1 MELKVIVKNSPSE
14 ERQKELIKEITG
26 WIQINYYSQKGDEKM
41 SAETQEMFTIIH
53 QNNKRVR
60 EFNKERAKK
69 QKRQVIIDSVIMF
82 LASSIFMIGIMTF
95 IAMIERLRF

>member
-1 MELKVIVKNSPSE
+1 MELKLIVKNPPSE
-14 ERQKELIKEITG
+14 DKQAELIDEIKE
-26 WIQINYYSQKGDEKM
+26 WIQINYYSQKGDEKV
-41 SAETQEMFTIIH
+41 SAETREMFTIIH

-69 QKRQVIIDSVIMF
+69 QKRQVIIDTMIMF

-95 IAMIERLRF
+95 IAMIESLRF

>member
-1 MELKVIVKNSPSE
+1 
-14 ERQKELIKEITG
+14 
-26 WIQINYYSQKGDEKM
+26 M
-41 SAETQEMFTIIH
+41 SAETREMFTIIH

-69 QKRQVIIDSVIMF
+69 QKRQVIIDTMIMF

-95 IAMIERLRF
+95 IAMIESLRF

>member
-1 MELKVIVKNSPSE
+1 MELKVIVKNPPSE
-14 ERQKELIKEITG
+14 ERQKELIKEITE

-69 QKRQVIIDSVIMF
+69 QKRQVIIDTAIMF

-95 IAMIERLRF
+95 IAMIESLRF

>member
-1 MELKVIVKNSPSE
+1 
-14 ERQKELIKEITG
+14 
-26 WIQINYYSQKGDEKM
+26 M
-41 SAETQEMFTIIH
+41 SAETREMFTIIH

-69 QKRQVIIDSVIMF
+69 QKRQVIIDTVIMF

-95 IAMIERLRF
+95 IAMIESLRF

>member
-1 MELKVIVKNSPSE
+1 
-14 ERQKELIKEITG
+14 
-26 WIQINYYSQKGDEKM
+26 M

-53 QNNKRVR
+53 QNNKKVR

-95 IAMIERLRF
+95 IAMIESLRF

>member
-1 MELKVIVKNSPSE
+1 
-14 ERQKELIKEITG
+14 
-26 WIQINYYSQKGDEKM
+26 M
-41 SAETQEMFTIIH
+41 SAETREMFTIIH

-69 QKRQVIIDSVIMF
+69 QKRQVIIDTMIMF

-95 IAMIERLRF
+95 ITMIERLRF

>member
-1 MELKVIVKNSPSE
+1 
-14 ERQKELIKEITG
+14 
-26 WIQINYYSQKGDEKM
+26 M

-95 IAMIERLRF
+95 IAMIESLRF

>member
-1 MELKVIVKNSPSE
+1 
-14 ERQKELIKEITG
+14 
-26 WIQINYYSQKGDEKM
+26 M
-41 SAETQEMFTIIH
+41 SAETREMLTIIH

-69 QKRQVIIDSVIMF
+69 QKRQVIIDTAIMF

-95 IAMIERLRF
+95 IAMIESLRF

>member
-1 MELKVIVKNSPSE
+1 
-14 ERQKELIKEITG
+14 
-26 WIQINYYSQKGDEKM
+26 M
-41 SAETQEMFTIIH
+41 SAETREMFTIIH

-69 QKRQVIIDSVIMF
+69 QKRQVIIDTMIMF

-95 IAMIERLRF
+95 ITMIESLMF

>member
-1 MELKVIVKNSPSE
+1 
-14 ERQKELIKEITG
+14 
-26 WIQINYYSQKGDEKM
+26 M

-60 EFNKERAKK
+60 EFNKEKAKK

>member
-1 MELKVIVKNSPSE
+1 
-14 ERQKELIKEITG
+14 
-26 WIQINYYSQKGDEKM
+26 M

>member
-1 MELKVIVKNSPSE
+1 
-14 ERQKELIKEITG
+14 
-26 WIQINYYSQKGDEKM
+26 M

-69 QKRQVIIDSVIMF
+69 QKRQVIIDTVIMF

>member
-1 MELKVIVKNSPSE
+1 
-14 ERQKELIKEITG
+14 
-26 WIQINYYSQKGDEKM
+26 M

-95 IAMIERLRF
+95 IAMIEHLRF

>member
-1 MELKVIVKNSPSE
+1 
-14 ERQKELIKEITG
+14 
-26 WIQINYYSQKGDEKM
+26 M
-41 SAETQEMFTIIH
+41 SAETREMFTIIH

-69 QKRQVIIDSVIMF
+69 QKRQVIIDTVIMF

>member
-1 MELKVIVKNSPSE
+1 
-14 ERQKELIKEITG
+14 
-26 WIQINYYSQKGDEKM
+26 M

-53 QNNKRVR
+53 QNNKKVR

-95 IAMIERLRF
+95 ISMIESLRF